1 MVDVWVGSETGLLK
15 GIDLNKGTF
24 TNYGLAEKAERRNG
38 ICSMNWI
45 DDNESQI
52 LLGSSNGI
60 VKTFDVTKGEFIR
73 EQKFS
78 IGDEKLKGLFQWD
91 DTFVT
96 WLESGLLQ
104 IWKDYGG
111 SHTDVKVGS
120 PLSAVRQNPLCASQ
134 VGTGGRKNDLKVWD
148 LNRPEEPIFRAKN
161 VPCDFLGLPVPV
173 WVTDLG
179 FLPNQGS
186 PSKIVVSTGYHQVRL
201 YDTKKQRRPVLSVDF
216 GECPISVLA
225 PTDNEHVVIV
235 GNNVGT
241 MGSID
246 LRKGQ
251 IVGHFKGFAGAI
263 RCISCL
269 TKQKIVASCGLDK
282 FLRIHD
288 IHSRRMVHKVYLKS
302 VLNCVLFASKELEK
316 NKNTPDSQETELP
329 VDNTLKR
336 TATNDDCENDE
347 ADDVWDTMDVVTTTS
362 KRKRKRFE
370 KSKS

>member
-1 MVDVWVGSETGLLK
+1 
-15 GIDLNKGTF
+15 
-24 TNYGLAEKAERRNG
+24 
-38 ICSMNWI
+38 MNWI

-60 VKTFDVTKGEFIR
+60 VKTFDVSKGEFIR
-73 EQKFS
+73 EQKFA

-96 WLESGLLQ
+96 WVESGLLK

-161 VPCDFLGLPVPV
+161 VPCDFLGLPVPI

-216 GECPISVLA
+216 GECPISALA

-269 TKQKIVASCGLDK
+269 SKQKIVASCGLDK

-316 NKNTPDSQETELP
+316 NKNTLDSQETELS
-329 VDNTLKR
+329 VDDTLKR
-336 TATNDDCENDE
+336 TAANDNCENDDDE
-347 ADDVWDTMDVVTTTS
+347 ADDVWDTMAVVTTTS
-362 KRKRKRFE
+362 KRKRKRLE